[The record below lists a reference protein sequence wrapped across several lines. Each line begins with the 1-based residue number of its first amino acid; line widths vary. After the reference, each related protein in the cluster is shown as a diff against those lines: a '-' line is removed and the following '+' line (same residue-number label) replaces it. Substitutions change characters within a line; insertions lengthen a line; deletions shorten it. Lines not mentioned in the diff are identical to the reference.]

1 MFEIKQI
8 DFSKQY
14 SYIVSVHE
22 RKPER
27 VFEDEE
33 LDEDN

>member
-14 SYIVSVHE
+14 SFVVSVYE

-33 LDEDN
+33 LDDD